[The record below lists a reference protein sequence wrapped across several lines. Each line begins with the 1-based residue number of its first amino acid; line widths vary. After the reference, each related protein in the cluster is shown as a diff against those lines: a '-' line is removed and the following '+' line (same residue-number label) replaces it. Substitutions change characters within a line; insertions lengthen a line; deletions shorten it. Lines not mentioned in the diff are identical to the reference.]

1 MDPLS
6 PSFWF
11 SFFFLSYL
19 LDGGILLL
27 KCSTCHPVLDPSG
40 CTYSAPSPRRLSC
53 SRSGKRVVRLTR
65 QLCHPSLRVREY
77 RPPLCSQMAGRR
89 VPEKLVSWSRPSVA
103 EESSQQRRQG
113 GAAVAAAR
121 QPAATEVRRV
131 VIWCSAQAS
140 YTSPSYQ
147 L

>member
-1 MDPLS
+1 MAASCCSSVPPATQSSTLQVART
-6 PSFWF
+6 
-11 SFFFLSYL
+11 LHQAQGAYL
-19 LDGGILLL
+19 ALALEKGW
-27 KCSTCHPVLDPSG
+27 SVLQD
-40 CTYSAPSPRRLSC
+40 SC
-53 SRSGKRVVRLTR
+53 AIQAYVL
-65 QLCHPSLRVREY
+65 REY
-77 RPPLCSQMAGRR
+77 RPPPCSQMAGRR
-89 VPEKLVSWSRPSVA
+89 VPEKLVSWRRPTVA